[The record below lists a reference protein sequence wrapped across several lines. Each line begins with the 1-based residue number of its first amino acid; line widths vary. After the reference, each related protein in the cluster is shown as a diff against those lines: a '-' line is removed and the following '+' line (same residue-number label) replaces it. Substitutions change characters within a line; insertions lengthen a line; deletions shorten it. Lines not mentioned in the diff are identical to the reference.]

1 MSLFAIDSSFTWD
14 DGSGVRGSQ
23 QNGSTAGR
31 HHSRTSAAWRQAATA
46 LVRDIRRVGERF
58 GAFVGGRRLRLTPPA
73 VNNNALPLAAAVF
86 MRVLPVA

>member
-1 MSLFAIDSSFTWD
+1 MSLFAMDSRVHWN
-14 DGSGVRGSQ
+14 DGIAVRGSQ

-46 LVRDIRRVGERF
+46 LVRDFRRDGERY
-58 GAFVGGRRLRLTPPA
+58 GAFVGGRRPRLTPPS